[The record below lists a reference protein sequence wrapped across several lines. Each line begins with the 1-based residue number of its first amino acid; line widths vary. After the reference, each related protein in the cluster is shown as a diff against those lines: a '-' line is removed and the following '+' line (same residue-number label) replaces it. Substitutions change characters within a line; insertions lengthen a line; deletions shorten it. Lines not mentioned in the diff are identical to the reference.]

1 MQQSS
6 FTQLT
11 ALLKKELRIYFNSP
25 IAYIFVVVM
34 LGFSFWWFFRSFF
47 LVGQTEIRTLFEIL
61 PWIYLF
67 IIPALTMRMWSEE
80 YRGGTI
86 ETLLTSSVPMYQL
99 VIGKFLSSFIF
110 LVITLVMTLPLP
122 IVLSTLGNLD
132 WGVVVAGYIGAL
144 LIGSAYI
151 SIGMLIS
158 SFSVNQIVSY
168 IITALICF
176 ALYIISQSFVIY
188 SLPSIVVPII
198 DFISLGSHYDS
209 IIRGVI
215 DTKDLI
221 YYCSLCLLLLYTNA
235 YVLYSKR

>member
-1 MQQSS
+1 MKQN
-6 FTQLT
+6 TNLQLL
-11 ALLKKELRIYFNSP
+11 ALIKKELRIYFNSP

-47 LVGQTEIRTLFEIL
+47 LIGQTEMRSFFEIL

-67 IIPALTMRMWSEE
+67 IIPALTMRLWSEE

-86 ETLLTSSVPMYQL
+86 ETLMTSSFPMHIL
-99 VIGKFLSSFIF
+99 VIGKFLSTLAF
-110 LVITLVMTLPLP
+110 LAITLILTLPLP
-122 IVLSTLGNLD
+122 LIISTIGNLD
-132 WGVVVAGYIGAL
+132 WGSVFAGYVGAL

-151 SIGMLIS
+151 AIGMLIS
-158 SFSVNQIVSY
+158 SFSNNQIVSY

-176 ALYIISQSFVIY
+176 FLYIISQSFVIY
-188 SLPSIVVPII
+188 SLPSVIVPVL
-198 DFISLGSHYDS
+198 DFISLGSHFDS

-221 YYCSLCLLLLYTNA
+221 YYLSLCIFLLYANA